1 MYYNIMNIHDFIET
15 HRKGFDVIKGL
26 ENKFEY
32 YEFEKRFINHINDN
46 RFSITKKSRRMHI
59 STLLAN
65 YVAWQ
70 LLFGKPRI
78 VITFVAGS
86 IQMSRNFNEK
96 VCKAI
101 RDYNINIIPEHRTK
115 LEIILG
121 NGSRLRC
128 VTATPDSFCG
138 WTSDIIIIDECAFI
152 EKLGEIMGAST
163 PTLDTEGKLILVST
177 TNGLEDFYRVWERSI
192 KGQSDFKNL
201 SLNYKDNPRFNK
213 NEQWFQDMCRALNMD
228 KRQIQSEL
236 LAEFATWRPKPNK
249 SVKLQIR
256 VSEEMLYDMQIM
268 MSNYDISDYSKYVR
282 KLINDNIS
290 SLKRE

>member
-1 MYYNIMNIHDFIET
+1 MDIHNFIET
-15 HRKGFDVIKGL
+15 HRKGFDVIKGS
-26 ENKFEY
+26 EGKFEY

-46 RFSITKKSRRMHI
+46 RFSITKKSRQIHI

-78 VITFVAGS
+78 VITFMAGS
-86 IQMSRNFNEK
+86 AQMSKNFNDK
-96 VCKAI
+96 VYKAI
-101 RDYNINIIPEHRTK
+101 RDYNINIIPERRTK

-128 VTATPDSFCG
+128 VSATADAFCG
-138 WTSDIIIIDECAFI
+138 WTSDIIIIDEGAFI
-152 EKLGEIMGAST
+152 EKLSEIMVASI
-163 PTLDTEGKLILVST
+163 PTLATGGKMILSST
-177 TNGLEDFYRVWERSI
+177 TNGMEEFFNIWQRSVTGI
-192 KGQSDFKNL
+192 SEFKNL
-201 SLNYKDNPRFNK
+201 SLNYLDNPRFNK
-213 NEQWFQDMCRALNMD
+213 NEKWFQEMCRALNMD

-236 LAEFATWRPKPNK
+236 LAEFATWRPEPNK

-256 VSEEMLYDMQIM
+256 VSEEMLYNMQGM
-268 MSNYDISDYSKYVR
+268 MSEYNISDYSKYVR
-282 KLINDNIS
+282 KLIDDDIN